1 MIRFTSNLIILL
13 AIFVSGLTG
22 QDIQITHSANNNHRV
37 NIFIDCPRWRC
48 DMDYIRTHLT
58 VVNYVYEPTDA
69 DVYIL
74 VTSQGTGSGGREY
87 TFCFYGQHNFI
98 NLNDTLIYVSHQD
111 ATDDDIR
118 KGILR
123 ILKLGLIRYFART
136 PQADQ
141 IRITFK
147 DVDEPIPIV
156 DYWDS
161 WVFRARLNGRIS
173 GEQRR
178 NSYSI
183 YGRISA
189 NRITDDWKIRLSI
202 SSNYNEDNFDTE
214 EGVINSYARSKNLWG
229 LFVKS
234 MSEHWS
240 IGGYTG
246 AYSSTYSNIR
256 GSGYAS
262 PAIEYNYFPYS
273 ESTRRELR
281 FLYRFGYEYRAYYQE
296 TIYSKFEEGLLK
308 QILSFEYEVKQPWGS
323 IDTEVTASNYL
334 HDFSKSR
341 VQLTAA
347 FELRLFKGLSLD
359 IWSGFSMIH
368 DQLSLAKEDIT
379 TEEILLQRKQLE
391 TQYQYWGSIGFS
403 YTFGSIYNNIVN
415 PRFGT

>member
-1 MIRFTSNLIILL
+1 MSRFIGKLFIFLLIFISSL
-13 AIFVSGLTG
+13 AG
-22 QDIQITHSANNNHRV
+22 QDIEIATSSNNHRI
-37 NIFIDCPRWRC
+37 NIFIDCPSWRC
-48 DMDYIRTHLT
+48 DMDYIRTHLS
-58 VVNYVYEPTDA
+58 VVNYVFEPADA

-74 VTSQGTGSGGREY
+74 VTSQRTGADGREY
-87 TFCFYGQHNFI
+87 TFCFYGQQKFI
-98 NLNDTLIYVSHQD
+98 NLDDTLKYVSQQD

-118 KGILR
+118 QGILHA
-123 ILKLGLIRYFART
+123 LKLGLIRYFART

-141 IRITFK
+141 IRITYK
-147 DVDEPIPIV
+147 ETDESTPIE

-161 WVFRARLNGRIS
+161 WVFRARLNGRIR
-173 GEQRR
+173 GEQQRK
-178 NSYSI
+178 SYSI
-183 YGRISA
+183 YGRLSA

-202 SSNYNEDNFDTE
+202 SSDYDEDNFNTD
-214 EGVINSYARSKNLWG
+214 EGVINSYARAKNLWA

-234 MSEHWS
+234 ISDHWS

-256 GSGYAS
+256 GSGYTS

-281 FLYRFGYEYRAYYQE
+281 FLYRLGYEYRAYYQE
-296 TIYSKFEEGLLK
+296 TIYDKYEEGLFK
-308 QILSFEYEVKQPWGS
+308 QVFSFEYEVKQPWGS
-323 IDTEVTASNYL
+323 IDTEVTASNYF
-334 HDFSKSR
+334 HDFSKNR
-341 VQLTAA
+341 VQIRAE

-368 DQLSLAKEDIT
+368 DQLSLPKEDIA
-379 TEEILLQRKQLE
+379 TEEILLQRKQLA
-391 TQYQYWGSIGFS
+391 TQYQYWASIGFS